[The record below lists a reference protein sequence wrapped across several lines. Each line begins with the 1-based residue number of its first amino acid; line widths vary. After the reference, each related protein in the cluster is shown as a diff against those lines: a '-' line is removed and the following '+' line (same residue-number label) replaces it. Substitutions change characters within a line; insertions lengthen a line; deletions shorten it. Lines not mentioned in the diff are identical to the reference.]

1 MNKQVNFI
9 LNGEK
14 VSALVKPRHTLLEL
28 LREDFGLKGA
38 KLGCG
43 VGECGACTVLM
54 DNKAVNSCLLPALE
68 VEGCE
73 ITTIEGLSKSDGS
86 LDAVQEA
93 FVQKGA
99 VQCGFCTPGMVMSA
113 KALLLENPE
122 PDKEQAVTA
131 IDGNICRCT
140 GYQQIIKA
148 ILAAGN
154 KS

>member
-1 MNKQVNFI
+1 MNKQVDFI

-14 VSALVKPRHTLLEL
+14 VSAQVKPWYTLLEL
-28 LREDFGLKGA
+28 LREEFGLKGA

-54 DNKAVNSCLLPALE
+54 DNKAVNACLLPALE

-73 ITTIEGLSKSDGS
+73 ITTIEGLAKADGS

-113 KALLLENPE
+113 KGLLLENPE
-122 PDKEQAVTA
+122 PDKDQAVTA

>member
-1 MNKQVNFI
+1 MNKQVDFI

-14 VSALVKPRHTLLEL
+14 VSAQVKPCYTLLEL
-28 LREDFGLKGA
+28 LREEFGLKGA

-54 DNKAVNSCLLPALE
+54 DNKAVNACLLPALE

-73 ITTIEGLSKSDGS
+73 ITTIEGLAKADGS

-113 KALLLENPE
+113 KGLLLENPE
-122 PDKEQAVTA
+122 PDKDQAVTA